1 MAEARTARLLAS
13 SRLND
18 EVALLRF
25 GVEQDLVFTGGQYII
40 VNTGIPLG
48 EGKTVKR
55 AYSLLS
61 SDADQRTFEIAVRRI
76 DAGPGSN
83 FMIGLEP
90 GAELLFT
97 GPWGKFRAPSEMT
110 NGAPTL
116 IVATD
121 TGITAALGLL
131 RSQSFQPR
139 LAQTRLY
146 WLVDSDSY
154 FVPED
159 FVRERLPENCGHFEC
174 VPLPLAARTEWLARE
189 RDSFL
194 EAALRSPIHTVY
206 LSGDGSLIAA
216 FRDALHALPSPPAIF
231 IESFFNHQQLKAT
244 SKDAA

>member
-13 SRLND
+13 SRLNG

-25 GVEQDLVFTGGQYII
+25 GVEQDLAFTGGQYII

-61 SDADQRTFEIAVRRI
+61 SDTDQRTFEIAVRRI

-83 FMIGLEP
+83 FMIGLET

-97 GPWGKFRAPSEMT
+97 GPWGKFRPPVETTTAAS
-110 NGAPTL
+110 TL
-116 IVATD
+116 IIATD

-139 LAQTRLY
+139 LAQTRVY
-146 WLVDSDSY
+146 WLVESDSY
-154 FVPED
+154 FVPEE
-159 FVRERLPENCGHFEC
+159 FVRERLPENCEHFERI
-174 VPLPLAARTEWLARE
+174 PLPLAARTDWLARE
-189 RDSFL
+189 RDAFL
-194 EAALRSPIHTVY
+194 EPELRSPLHTAY
-206 LSGDGSLIAA
+206 LSGDGIVIAS
-216 FRDALHALPSPPAIF
+216 FRDALQALPAPPAIF
-231 IESFFNHQQLKAT
+231 IESFFNHQQLKT
-244 SKDAA
+244 VSKDAA

>member
-1 MAEARTARLLAS
+1 MAEVRTARLLAS
-13 SRLND
+13 SRLNS
-18 EVALLRF
+18 EVVLLRF
-25 GVEQDLVFTGGQYII
+25 GVEQDLAFTGGQYII

-61 SDADQRTFEIAVRRI
+61 SDADQRTCEIAVRRV
-76 DAGPGSN
+76 DSGPGSN
-83 FMIGLEP
+83 FMLGLEP

-97 GPWGKFRAPSEMT
+97 GPWGKFRLVESPDSAS
-110 NGAPTL
+110 TL

-131 RSQSFQPR
+131 RSRSFQPR
-139 LAQTRLY
+139 LPQTRVL
-146 WLVDSDSY
+146 WLVESDSY
-154 FVPED
+154 FVPEE
-159 FVRERLPENCGHFEC
+159 FVRERVPENCGHFER
-174 VPLPLAARTEWLARE
+174 VSLPLAARTEWLARE

-194 EAALRSPIHTVY
+194 EPELRSPLHTAY

-216 FRDALHALPSPPAIF
+216 FRDTLQALPAPPAIF
-231 IESFFNHQQLKAT
+231 IESFFNHQQLKPV

>member
-1 MAEARTARLLAS
+1 MAEARTARLLSS
-13 SRLND
+13 SRLNA

-25 GVEQDLVFTGGQYII
+25 GVGQELAFTGGQYII

-61 SDADQRTFEIAVRRI
+61 SDADQRTFEIAVRRV
-76 DAGPGSN
+76 DSGPGSN
-83 FMIGLEP
+83 FMIGLEA

-97 GPWGKFRAPSEMT
+97 GPWGKFRPPTDATDS
-110 NGAPTL
+110 ASTL

-139 LAQTRLY
+139 LAQTSVV
-146 WLVDSDSY
+146 WLVESDSY
-154 FVPED
+154 FVPEK
-159 FVRERLPENCGHFEC
+159 FVRERLPENCGHFER

-194 EAALRSPIHTVY
+194 EPVLRSPLHAAY
-206 LSGDGSLIAA
+206 LSGDGSLLAA
-216 FRDALHALPSPPAIF
+216 FRDTLQALPAPPAVF
-231 IESFFNHQQLKAT
+231 IESFFNHQQLKPV